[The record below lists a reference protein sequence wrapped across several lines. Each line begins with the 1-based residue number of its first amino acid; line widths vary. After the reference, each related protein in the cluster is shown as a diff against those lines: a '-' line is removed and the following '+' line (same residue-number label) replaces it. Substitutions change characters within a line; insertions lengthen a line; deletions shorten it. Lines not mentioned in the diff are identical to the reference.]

1 MSDTPSTDDRKRSDS
16 FPDSIGAFL
25 ALFVILTLMLATGS
39 WLAKKYDWADH
50 GGFQAPLGH
59 LVGTFVGGAM
69 RTFAMFSLPMLLW
82 RLGRSIPRRAYS
94 RLSTGLLLC
103 GLATFSFV
111 LWVPEGGGPVQT
123 WPQWLLIEVSVGS
136 TFCGLAGLGH
146 CAVLARKTR
155 EAGD

>member
-1 MSDTPSTDDRKRSDS
+1 MGDTPSTDDRKRSDS

-25 ALFVILTLMLATGS
+25 ALFVILTLMWATGS

-59 LVGTFVGGAM
+59 LVGTVAGGAM
-69 RTFAMFSLPMLLW
+69 RTFALFSLPMLLW
-82 RLGRSIPRRAYS
+82 RSGRSIPRRAYL

-103 GLATFSFV
+103 GLATLSFV
-111 LWVPEGGGPVQT
+111 LWVPHGDGPVQT
-123 WPQWLLIEVSVGS
+123 WPQWLLIGVSVGS

-146 CAVLARKTR
+146 CAFLARKTR

>member
-1 MSDTPSTDDRKRSDS
+1 MSDMPSSDDRKPSDS
-16 FPDSIGAFL
+16 FPDSVGTFL
-25 ALFVILTLMLATGS
+25 TVFVILTLIWVTGS

-59 LVGTFVGGAM
+59 LVGTLVGGAM
-69 RTFAMFSLPMLLW
+69 STFAMFSLPMLLW

-103 GLATFSFV
+103 GLVTLGFM
-111 LWVPEGGGPVQT
+111 LWVPDGGGPVQT
-123 WPQWLLIEVSVGS
+123 WPQWLLIGVSVGS

-146 CAVLARKTR
+146 CVVLARKTP